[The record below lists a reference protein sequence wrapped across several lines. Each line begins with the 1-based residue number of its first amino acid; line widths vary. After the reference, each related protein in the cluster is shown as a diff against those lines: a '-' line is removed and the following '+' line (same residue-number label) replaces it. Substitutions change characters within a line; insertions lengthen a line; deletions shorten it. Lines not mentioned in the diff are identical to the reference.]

1 MHSFIVAALV
11 AAAQGALAAEPPG
24 PPPPGQAAEQKKLE
38 EEIAKEL
45 GAAPAGSAAAPA
57 PGAAQPPSGAAP
69 AAEAA
74 PAAGAQPITG
84 GNPYARI
91 LMLPDISAIGDF
103 AGTYHNLD
111 VGSLSPRSGL
121 FGAPHELTPHFQEL
135 ELGLQSVIDPY
146 ARADMFISFAPGGV
160 DVEEAYLTT
169 LALPAGFQVRA
180 GKFYSPFGRLN
191 QQHPH
196 VWDFVDAPLA
206 MDRLLSANTLKGPGL
221 DVAWLA
227 PLPWFVE
234 LHLAG
239 QTSRPSFIEED
250 RRTLV
255 ARLQQFFDVGDGTTL
270 GLGLSGARI
279 QEPLPG
285 ASREVGGVDL
295 MLKLRP
301 TITRSYLVFQGE
313 LFTRRM
319 SGTEEAGTATGGF
332 MQAVFRDGPF
342 YAYGLRGELA
352 PAAVPGTTLVR
363 PGSGTERRVSALA
376 EWLPSEFQRL
386 RAQVAWDHLPDGRDG
401 FEGTLH
407 IEFVIG
413 AHGAH
418 PF

>member
-1 MHSFIVAALV
+1 MHSFIAAALI
-11 AAAQGALAAEPPG
+11 AAAQGDLAAPEPQG
-24 PPPPGQAAEQKKLE
+24 TPPASSQTAERKKLE

-45 GAAPAGSAAAPA
+45 GAAPGGSAAAPA
-57 PGAAQPPSGAAP
+57 PGAGPPGPGAAP
-69 AAEAA
+69 A
-74 PAAGAQPITG
+74 PDAQPVTG

-91 LMLPDISAIGDF
+91 LALPDISAIGDF

-121 FGAPHELTPHFQEL
+121 FGAPHELTPHFEEL

-146 ARADMFISFAPGGV
+146 ARADIFISFTPGGV

-180 GKFYSPFGRLN
+180 GKFLSPFGRLN

-206 MDRLLSANTLKGPGL
+206 MDRLLSADALKGPGV

-227 PLPWFVE
+227 PLPWFAEV
-234 LHLAG
+234 HLAG
-239 QTSRPSFIEED
+239 QTARPSFIEED

-255 ARLQQFFDVGDGTTL
+255 ARLQQFFDVGDGVTL
-270 GLGLSGARI
+270 GVGLSGARI

-295 MLKLRP
+295 MLKVRP
-301 TITRSYLVFQGE
+301 VSTRSYLVLQGE

-319 SGTEEAGTATGGF
+319 SGTEEAGTVTGGYL
-332 MQAVFRDGPF
+332 QAVFRDGPF
-342 YAYGLRGELA
+342 YAYGLRGELS
-352 PAAVPGTTLVR
+352 PAAVPGTTLVL
-363 PGSGTERRVSALA
+363 PDSGTERRLSALA
-376 EWLPSEFQRL
+376 EWLPSEFQRT
-386 RAQVAWDHLPDGRDG
+386 RAQVAWDHLPDGHDG
-401 FEGTLH
+401 FELTLH
-407 IEFVIG
+407 LEFVIG

>member
-1 MHSFIVAALV
+1 MHSFIAAALV
-11 AAAQGALAAEPPG
+11 AVAQGVLAAEAPVS
-24 PPPPGQAAEQKKLE
+24 PPPASQDKASQDAERKKLE

-45 GAAPAGSAAAPA
+45 GAAPGRTAAPAPTPGQPA
-57 PGAAQPPSGAAP
+57 PGAAPAPS
-69 AAEAA
+69 
-74 PAAGAQPITG
+74 AQPATG

-121 FGAPHELTPHFQEL
+121 FGAPHELTPHFEEL

-146 ARADMFISFAPGGV
+146 ARADIFISFTPDGV

-180 GKFYSPFGRLN
+180 GKFRSPFGRLN

-206 MDRLLSANTLKGPGL
+206 MDRLLAADALGGPGL
-221 DVAWLA
+221 GVAWLA

-239 QTSRPSFIEED
+239 QTTRPSFIEED
-250 RRTLV
+250 RRTV
-255 ARLQQFFDVGDGTTL
+255 AARLQQFFDVGDGVTL
-270 GLGLSGARI
+270 GVGLSGARV
-279 QEPLPG
+279 QEPLAG
-285 ASREVGGVDL
+285 ASRELGGVDL

-301 TITRSYLVFQGE
+301 ISTRSYVVFQGE

-319 SGTEEAGTATGGF
+319 TGTEEAGTATGGYL
-332 MQAVFRDGPF
+332 QAVFRDGPF

-352 PAAVPGTTLVR
+352 PAAVAGTTLIE
-363 PGSGTERRVSALA
+363 PGSGTERRLSALA

-386 RAQVAWDHLPDGRDG
+386 RAQAAWDHLPDGHDG
-401 FEGTLH
+401 FELTLH
-407 IEFVIG
+407 LEFAIG